1 MFTRA
6 KIAAGGA
13 FHKFGLGQC
22 HTMTN
27 PRFLERPILNGQINF
42 PLSLAPMVG
51 MSHVGLRALVRHYTP
66 EGATTIWPTEML
78 SSWRLPREDVGQ
90 TDETFLEPGEDFLV
104 PQILGNEEGPI
115 TESVARLKAWGA
127 RGVDVNMGCPVRK
140 ALKHNYGVAL
150 MGDPDYAA
158 EVVRFAAR
166 DESIPVSVK
175 LRAGLQNDHDFLLK
189 FTRGLEDAGARWI
202 TLHPRVGHMKRR
214 GAADWPQIK
223 LVREALGIPVIGNG
237 DVQCVDDVFALGE
250 VSGCD
255 AVMVGRALAA
265 RPWLMWQVGERLGF
279 PPPPGLTGRAPATPL
294 EEGAEYGVATLRMID
309 VLERYFTWEGASKR
323 LRFHVRM
330 TAGYLEWGQE
340 LFAKVSRAKDYAQLR
355 AAVTALFVV
364 PHRMFPRT
372 ALRD

>member
-1 MFTRA
+1 MPNFLARPL
-6 KIAAGGA
+6 
-13 FHKFGLGQC
+13 LGDQV
-22 HTMTN
+22 
-27 PRFLERPILNGQINF
+27 NF
-42 PLSLAPMVG
+42 PLTLAPMVG
-51 MSHVGLRALVRHYTP
+51 MSHVGLRALVRDYLP
-66 EGATTIWPTEML
+66 ADARTIWPTEML
-78 SSWRLPREDVGQ
+78 SSWRLPREEMGA
-90 TDETFLEPGEDFLV
+90 TDETFVEPGEDLLV

-115 TESVARLKAWGA
+115 RESVAKLKAWGA
-127 RGVDVNMGCPVRK
+127 AGVDINMGCPVRK

-150 MGDPDYAA
+150 MGDPEYAA
-158 EVVRFAAR
+158 EVVRFAAA
-166 DESIPVSVK
+166 DAAVPVSVK

-189 FTRGLEDAGARWI
+189 FTRGLQDAGAQWI

-214 GAADWPQIK
+214 GAADWPQIR
-223 LVREALGIPVIGNG
+223 LVREALDIPVIGNG

-279 PPPPGLTGRAPATPL
+279 APPAGRTGAAPATPL
-294 EEGAEYGVATLRMID
+294 EEGAEYGRAALRMID
-309 VLERYFTWEGASKR
+309 VLERHYAWEGAAKR

-340 LFAKVSRAKDYAQLR
+340 LFAKVSRAKDFDQLR
-355 AAVTALFVV
+355 AAVGGLFAV
-364 PHRMFPRT
+364 PHRMFART